1 MKLLVEQ
8 SFDVQPL
15 HEEVNGK
22 KQLFIEG
29 VFMQSNVI
37 NRNKRRY
44 DKDTM
49 MVPSVDKYIAEYVAQ
64 RRGIGE
70 LKHPTYPIPDIEKA
84 ALLTTELKWDGDNVV
99 GKALVLDTPQGN
111 ILRGLLEG
119 GFNMGMSTRSLGTLQ
134 SNEGYSDVTS
144 LIINAI
150 DAVDMPSGPDCYVN
164 PVNESINWVQT
175 QVGSWIEQ
183 AELQS
188 RQPVSI
194 GDLQQFVE
202 DAISKL
208 KKGSN

>member
-1 MKLLVEQ
+1 
-8 SFDVQPL
+8 
-15 HEEVNGK
+15 
-22 KQLFIEG
+22 
-29 VFMQSNVI
+29 
-37 NRNKRRY
+37 
-44 DKDTM
+44 

-202 DAISKL
+202 DAIYKL

>member
-37 NRNKRRY
+37 NRNKRLY
-44 DKDTM
+44 DRDSI

-202 DAISKL
+202 DAIAKL